1 MYRYAL
7 KGQEQFQRTMP
18 FVGTLALSG
27 QTILICQIAKLIRA
41 LLSIFQTLK
50 NIDVSLRPERAGA
63 IRQGGALSS
72 QNIRTLALKGRK
84 HKGQRKR
91 SFSAA
96 SVTQQVADRFCH
108 LFNGRD

>member
-63 IRQGGALSS
+63 ISKDD
-72 QNIRTLALKGRK
+72 TLCWHSCPFRANHSYLPNCQTYKSTTK
-84 HKGQRKR
+84 H
-91 SFSAA
+91 FSNFEKHRCIA
-96 SVTQQVADRFCH
+96 TP
-108 LFNGRD
+108 